1 MTHEEWLERAE
12 KDFEAAR
19 FNHKNGF
26 NDIAAFLY
34 QQAVEKSLKGVL
46 IAQGQ
51 GLERTHD
58 CFALAQKAKAP
69 ENIRDAADRLTLF
82 YTRYRYPDR
91 ASVEITDKKLTMLQ
105 TAAAE
110 VLQWTKSAL

>member
-1 MTHEEWLERAE
+1 MAHEEWVERAK

-19 FNHKNGF
+19 FNHENGF

-51 GLERTHD
+51 GLEGRTT
-58 CFALAQKAKAP
+58 ALLWHKKQ
-69 ENIRDAADRLTLF
+69 RLPMTCK
-82 YTRYRYPDR
+82 TPP
-91 ASVEITDKKLTMLQ
+91 
-105 TAAAE
+105 TA
-110 VLQWTKSAL
+110 